1 MTCNKCK
8 LLHTVLSTS
17 MLILAAIMIGSAV
30 FFKISELPR
39 VEAVLGVLQVHSEE
53 PLFDDNR
60 QSIADIKALKEMI
73 YTVSFAA
80 NIFLLIGGLLF
91 VRAVILV
98 SVNLTLILFDK
109 FLSCYLLSLSARTDL
124 GHVGIGAW
132 TVVVGSC
139 LVFSVPSP
147 SF

>member
-8 LLHTVLSTS
+8 PVHTVLSTS

-30 FFKISELPR
+30 FLKISQLPR
-39 VEAVLGVLQVHSEE
+39 VEAALGVLQVHSEE

-91 VRAVILV
+91 VRAFILV
-98 SVNLTLILFDK
+98 SVM
-109 FLSCYLLSLSARTDL
+109 
-124 GHVGIGAW
+124 
-132 TVVVGSC
+132 
-139 LVFSVPSP
+139 
-147 SF
+147 